1 MSIIKQ
7 TKVLRLKM
15 DLPLSLWR
23 ELDFA
28 MELNPDWAKRILRL
42 SDWRPADLIHDING
56 ILKDSEFFLPKL

>member
-15 DLPLSLWR
+15 DLPLTLWR

-28 MELNPDWAKRILRL
+28 MELNPDWGKRILRL
-42 SDWRPADLIHDING
+42 TDWRPADLIHDING
-56 ILKDSEFFLPKL
+56 ILKDREFFLPRL